1 MCLSIHLKV
10 RARFHGLLGAVEL
23 FSIEM
28 VKLHPTPVQLL
39 RGVGSGPDRCAVQAP
54 IQQK

>member
-10 RARFHGLLGAVEL
+10 RVRFHGLLGAVEL

-39 RGVGSGPDRCAVQAP
+39 RGVGSGPDRCAIQAP